1 MTVAGWER
9 EIAAAQ
15 AITTYELDGVAYARI
30 RYGGEAEDW
39 GAASGRPCH
48 DCGVRPGQYH
58 VPSCD
63 AERCPRC
70 LRQAISCGCADGD
83 FDDDDDDDELDD
95 GALDDGALDD
105 GALDD
110 GALDDGALN

>member
-1 MTVAGWER
+1 
-9 EIAAAQ
+9 
-15 AITTYELDGVAYARI
+15 
-30 RYGGEAEDW
+30 
-39 GAASGRPCH
+39 
-48 DCGVRPGQYH
+48 VRPGQYH

-83 FDDDDDDDELDD
+83 FDDDDDDDDELDD

-105 GALDD
+105 E
-110 GALDDGALN
+110 LDDGALN